1 MNNIF
6 TNDSFTIRD
15 TPNKLY
21 IKYIQNEYISNFEL
35 LGIFDDESSEW
46 IFDKTN
52 TNAISFINK
61 ILNLDIKTLYTVSN
75 PQQILMNYAS
85 VSSSSVS
92 ASTSTASSSSVEN
105 KQYPFKLYDCTFE
118 CAISNIVYK
127 ILIADYNE
135 KCISM
140 HIQSTNPILSQ
151 IGKENKLFSTNYDES
166 IKKNG
171 GIFNF
176 NLTSVKD
183 EHTYPKIP
191 GWCFSKNKDKKKL
204 TEYLSF
210 FLGNVNIFEDS
221 NLYINKSKDL
231 IQLLDFPLFSIKSIT
246 NGNIIYT
253 YGPIAEI
260 NALEITGTI
269 KFKCENLINKMIV
282 YSV

>member
-85 VSSSSVS
+85 ASSV
-92 ASTSTASSSSVEN
+92 STSTASSSSVEN

-151 IGKENKLFSTNYDES
+151 IGKENKLFSTNYD
-166 IKKNG
+166 
-171 GIFNF
+171 
-176 NLTSVKD
+176 
-183 EHTYPKIP
+183 
-191 GWCFSKNKDKKKL
+191 
-204 TEYLSF
+204 
-210 FLGNVNIFEDS
+210 
-221 NLYINKSKDL
+221 
-231 IQLLDFPLFSIKSIT
+231 
-246 NGNIIYT
+246 IIYT